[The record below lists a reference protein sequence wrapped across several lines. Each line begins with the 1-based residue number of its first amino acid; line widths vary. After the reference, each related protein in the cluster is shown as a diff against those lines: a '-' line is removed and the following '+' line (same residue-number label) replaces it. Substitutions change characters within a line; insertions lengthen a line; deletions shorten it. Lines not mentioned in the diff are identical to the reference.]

1 MKMNFAYNLLKQLR
15 SKKDEGGFTL
25 IELLVVII
33 IIGILAAIALPSFLN
48 QANRARETEATNA
61 IGSLNRGQQAF
72 YLENVE
78 YTDTAADLD
87 VGTVEN
93 TENYGYGSQTVA
105 QTDAGVGDSTFL
117 VGQNAAGDDNQ
128 IAVIYAT
135 PRANLRGFAGI
146 SYVETVVQG
155 AGADATTKSV
165 TSGLICREVGADVE
179 AAGIANAPGAAY
191 PGGADPTAE
200 DFCGGMQ
207 PVN

>member
-78 YTDTAADLD
+78 YTDSAANLD

-93 TENYGYGSQTVA
+93 TENYGYGSSTAA
-105 QTDAGVGDSTFL
+105 QTDAGVGDSTF
-117 VGQNAAGDDNQ
+117 VTGPNAAGDEDQ
-128 IAVIYAT
+128 VAVIYAT

-146 SYVETVVQG
+146 SYVEVVIQDEGG
-155 AGADATTKSV
+155 ANETTKSV
-165 TSGLICREVGADVE
+165 TAGLICREVGADVE
-179 AAGIANAPGAAY
+179 AAGIANAPDATDQGD
-191 PGGADPTAE
+191 ADAE
-200 DFCGGMQ
+200 TWCAGMQ